1 MRGPGGSR
9 GALLGA
15 PPNPNAAAAEF
26 LQTSCG
32 YLGRLAGWGLSV
44 SHLPGFGAWSPNKLG

>member
-1 MRGPGGSR
+1 MRGRGGSR

-15 PPNPNAAAAEF
+15 PPTLTQQQLTF

-32 YLGRLAGWGLSV
+32 YHGRLAGWGLSV
-44 SHLPGFGAWSPNKLG
+44 SHLPGFAAWSPDKLG